1 MSENFIVFLC
11 VALQIFSRYLYYLSV
26 LILRYLYIVL
36 QLEPEGQTSEIQA
49 ALAVNV
55 AEGGGSRGSAIW
67 FYSADLEI
75 MKI

>member
-1 MSENFIVFLC
+1 M
-11 VALQIFSRYLYYLSV
+11 VALQIFSRYGILPISTYPSV
-26 LILRYLYIVL
+26 RYLYIVL